1 MRTIIKYL
9 ATNLPIVK
17 KYGIEI
23 YDRFDHCN
31 KKSQLAHKFYEYYFR
46 NRDLDDLNDEEFLQY
61 LEIKFGG
68 YITDVEATIGDES
81 VIQLDKGKHTG
92 GDRMNVFFHDYSRYY
107 SKYLNRIRN
116 KKIVLVEVGILRGT
130 GLAIWESYFSQ
141 LTLYGLDYDLGNV
154 RNNMDY
160 LKKCGAFSK
169 AEPKLIFYD
178 QFANNYRQLKQEF
191 NELKLDVIIDD
202 AFHSD
207 KTAISTFKELMPY
220 FAEEFVYFIED
231 NKTAYL
237 KLRKEFP
244 NYSYD
249 YNGNELT
256 VITPRKD

>member
-1 MRTIIKYL
+1 MRSIIKYL

-17 KYGIEI
+17 KFGIEI

-31 KKSQLAHKFYEYYFR
+31 KKSHLAQKFYEYYFI
-46 NRDLDDLNDEEFLQY
+46 NRMVNDLSDEEYLQY

-68 YITDVEATIGDES
+68 YITGVEATIGDKS

-107 SKYLNRIRN
+107 SQYLNEIRN
-116 KKIVLVEVGILRGT
+116 KQIVLVEVGILRGT
-130 GLAIWESYFSQ
+130 GLAIWDSYFSN

-154 RNNMDY
+154 QNNMDF

-169 AEPKLIFYD
+169 AEPKLILYD
-178 QFANNYRQLKQEF
+178 QFANNSKQLKEEF
-191 NELKLDVIIDD
+191 NGLKIDVIIDD

-207 KTAISTFKELMPY
+207 EAVINTFKELQPY
-220 FAEEFVYFIED
+220 LGEKFVYFIED

-237 KLRKEFP
+237 KIKRQFP
-244 NYSYD
+244 NYFYD

-256 VITPRKD
+256 VITPKSN